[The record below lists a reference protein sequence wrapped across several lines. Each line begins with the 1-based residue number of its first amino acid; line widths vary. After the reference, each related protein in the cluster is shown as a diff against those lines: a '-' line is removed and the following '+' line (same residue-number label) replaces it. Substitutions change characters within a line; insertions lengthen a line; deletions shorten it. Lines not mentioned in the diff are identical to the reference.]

1 MRFRSA
7 FFYDVKL
14 QFRHGFYS
22 AYLII
27 SMIYIIL
34 LHALP
39 LEYRQPVDIMLTFSD
54 PGVLGF
60 FFVGGLV
67 LLEKGQNIHDSLF
80 VTPYKP
86 EEYILSKT
94 LTLTTLSILT
104 CSVIHLSAFGFN
116 TNLILYLL
124 GVAMTSFFF
133 TLIGIGLAVRCKTIN
148 EFFIKSMVYTSILIL
163 PILEILGVWNSPIFY
178 GLPAKASLL
187 LIGSAFTSL
196 SLGELTYAVISL
208 AIWCVIAY
216 IWTRNSF
223 RRYIILKIG
232 GGQN

>member
-1 MRFRSA
+1 MRLQAA

-14 QFRHGFYS
+14 QFRHGFYY

-27 SMIYIIL
+27 STIYIMV

-39 LEYRQPVDIMLTFSD
+39 QEFRQTADIILTFSD

-67 LLEKGQNIHDSLF
+67 LLEKGQNIHDNLF

-94 LTLTTLSILT
+94 LSLTALSILT
-104 CSVIHLSAFGFN
+104 CSVIHLSTFGFH
-116 TNLILYLL
+116 TNLFLYLL

-133 TLIGIGLAVRCKTIN
+133 TLIGMGLSARCKTIN
-148 EFFIKSMVYTSILIL
+148 QFFIKSMLYTSILIL
-163 PILEILGVWNSPIFY
+163 PLLETIGLWNSPLFY
-178 GLPAKASLL
+178 ILPAKGSLL
-187 LIGSAFTSL
+187 LIRSAFTNL

-208 AIWCVIAY
+208 AVWCVVAY
-216 IWTRNSF
+216 FWTRNSI